1 MNGDIVSPV
10 CRQCRIS
17 GKEKQSMK
25 LFASYF
31 MFAARIFTGLFFY
44 AYFTKGHT
52 RNRMAPV
59 TA

>member
-1 MNGDIVSPV
+1 
-10 CRQCRIS
+10 
-17 GKEKQSMK
+17 MK